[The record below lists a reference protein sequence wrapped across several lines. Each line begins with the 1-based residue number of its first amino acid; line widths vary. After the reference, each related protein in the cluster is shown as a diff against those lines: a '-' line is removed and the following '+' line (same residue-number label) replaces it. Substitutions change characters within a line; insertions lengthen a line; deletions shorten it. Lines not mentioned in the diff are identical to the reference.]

1 MSIEI
6 IGAFNHRESSEAK
19 PRPMGVI
26 EPDFI
31 ARMAAAFEAADFD
44 RVLIA
49 QAATWPDGIVFATHL
64 AGITSRLKFMIA
76 RRPGFIAPTMAARMF
91 ATLDRISGGRVGV
104 HIISA
109 PSDVE
114 TQADGDF
121 LTRDERHARSAE
133 YIPLLRRTWSGETF
147 DHDGAHYRFRKA
159 HSQVT
164 PLQGGG
170 IPIFFGGQSP
180 LALEVA
186 GQHADIYA
194 FGIDRLEPSAALI
207 EAVRA
212 HARAAGRHLDFCMST
227 RIIIGRTE
235 TEAWDK
241 AQTVLEAVR
250 EGVLQ
255 TEKNGGQPG
264 ALGKNHVAEA
274 RAREGDVLD
283 ERLWVGIARAT
294 GFQKAA
300 STIVGTPDSVAAS
313 LMRYHDLGVTRF
325 LISGFDP
332 IDDLRAFGSDLLP
345 CLRALASGRERVGNS

>member
-6 IGAFNHRESSEAK
+6 IGTFNHRESSEAK

-26 EPDFI
+26 ELDFI

-49 QAATWPDGIVFATHL
+49 QAATWPDGLVFATHL
-64 AGITSRLKFMIA
+64 AGITARLKFMIA
-76 RRPGFIAPTMAARMF
+76 HRPGFIAPTMAARMF
-91 ATLDRISGGRVGV
+91 ATLDRVSQGRVGV

-109 PSDVE
+109 PSDIE

-147 DHDGAHYRFRKA
+147 DHDGAHYRLRNA

-164 PLQGGG
+164 PVQVGG

-180 LALEVA
+180 LALGVA
-186 GQHADIYA
+186 GQHADVYA
-194 FGIDRLEPSAALI
+194 FGVDRLEPSAALI
-207 EAVRA
+207 DAVRG
-212 HARAAGRHLDFCMST
+212 HARAAGRRLDFCMST
-227 RIIIGRTE
+227 RIIVGRTE
-235 TEAWDK
+235 GEAWDK
-241 AQTVLEAVR
+241 AEAVLEAVR
-250 EGVLQ
+250 QDVLE
-255 TEKNGGQPG
+255 TEKQGGQPG
-264 ALGKNHVAEA
+264 ALGKNHLAEA
-274 RAREGDVLD
+274 RARDGDVLD

-300 STIVGTPDSVAAS
+300 STIVGTPDTVVAS
-313 LMRYHDLGVTRF
+313 LMRYYDLGVTRF

-332 IDDLRAFGSDLLP
+332 MQDLCDFGNDLVP
-345 CLRALASGRERVGNS
+345 RLRALASGRQRHRVP

>member
-6 IGAFNHRESSEAK
+6 IGTFNHRESSEAN
-19 PRPMGVI
+19 PRPMGIV

-31 ARMAAAFEAADFD
+31 ARLAAAFETAQFD

-49 QAATWPDGIVFATHL
+49 QAATWPDGVVFATHL
-64 AGITSRLKFMIA
+64 AGITKRLRFMIA
-76 RRPGFIAPTMAARMF
+76 HRPGFVAPTLAARQF
-91 ATLDRISGGRVGV
+91 ATLDRLSEGRVGV

-109 PSDVE
+109 PSDTE

-133 YIPLLRRTWSGETF
+133 YIPLLRRTWSGERF
-147 DHDGAHYRFRKA
+147 DHDGTFYSLRGAR
-159 HSQVT
+159 SEVVPVQE
-164 PLQGGG
+164 GG
-170 IPIFFGGQSP
+170 IPVFFGGQSP
-180 LALEVA
+180 RALEVA
-186 GQHADIYA
+186 GQHADVYA

-207 EAVRA
+207 ASVREEART
-212 HARAAGRHLDFCMST
+212 AGRSVDFCMST
-227 RIIIGRTE
+227 RIIVGRTE
-235 TEAWDK
+235 SEAWDK
-241 AQTVLEAVR
+241 AHAVLEDVR
-250 EGVLQ
+250 RGVEDMAQ
-255 TEKNGGQPG
+255 KGGQPG
-264 ALGKNHVAEA
+264 VLGKNELAEA

-313 LMRYHDLGVTRF
+313 LLAYHRLGVNRF

-332 IDDLRAFGSDLLP
+332 IADVLHLGEHLVPRLRAFAAQP
-345 CLRALASGRERVGNS
+345 A